1 MRWTA
6 GGRSSNIEDR
16 RGEGGGGIRLGGA
29 GLGIGGTLILLVL
42 SLIFGRDFISGTDA
56 TVPSTTTTANGE
68 VAPAAG
74 AVRSTPEEDKLV
86 EFVSFVL
93 DDAQGTWAQVL
104 PKQAGT
110 PYREAKLV
118 LFRDAVR
125 SGCGVA
131 ESAAGP
137 FYCPTDQ
144 KVYIDLGFYDEL
156 RQRFG
161 ASGDFAQAYVI
172 THELGHHV
180 QRLLGTEQRVRELQ
194 ERRPQLANDLSVRLE
209 LQADCYAGVWGN
221 STDQRR
227 LLESGDVEEA
237 LNAAASIGDDRIQRQ
252 TTGSIRPESF
262 THGSSAQRVSWFKR
276 GFTSG
281 RMDACDTFAGAI

>member
-1 MRWTA
+1 MRWTP
-6 GGRSSNIEDR
+6 GGRSSNVEDR
-16 RGEGGGGIRLGGA
+16 RGEGGGFRIGGA
-29 GLGIGGTLILLVL
+29 GMGIGGTLVLLVL
-42 SLIFGRDFISGTDA
+42 SLIFGRDFVSGTDA
-56 TVPSTTTTANGE
+56 TVPGTTTTANGE
-68 VAPAAG
+68 VAPTAG
-74 AVRSTPEEDKLV
+74 DVRSTPEEEKLV
-86 EFVSFVL
+86 QFVSFVL
-93 DDAQGTWAQVL
+93 DDAQGTWERTL
-104 PKQAGT
+104 PEQAGT
-110 PYREAKLV
+110 PYRDTKLV
-118 LFRDAVR
+118 LFRNAVQ

-180 QRLLGTEQRVRELQ
+180 QRLVGTEQRVRALQ

-209 LQADCYAGVWGN
+209 LQADCYAGVWGH

-227 LLESGDVEEA
+227 LLEAGDVEEA
-237 LNAAASIGDDRIQRQ
+237 LNAAAAIGDDRIQRQ
-252 TTGSIRPESF
+252 TTGSVQPESF
-262 THGSSAQRVSWFKR
+262 THGSSAQRVNWFRR